1 MKQRPGLPL
10 RVERNFRSRISNGQG
25 SQANTCGWKR
35 GGSGDRFSS
44 RRCQRGG
51 EEGRRERKKKRAD
64 VVGATELGPVR
75 GFTGQDRVRPR
86 PA

>member
-1 MKQRPGLPL
+1 MVRVLRQIHVAGREEGLATA
-10 RVERNFRSRISNGQG
+10 FRAGGARGEG
-25 SQANTCGWKR
+25 KR
-35 GGSGDRFSS
+35 GGG
-44 RRCQRGG
+44 
-51 EEGRRERKKKRAD
+51 KKKRAD